1 MKSFLH
7 MRWRNIFYAPLF
19 ILLIVS
25 MTITGV
31 SANPTHV
38 YVDPPTVTIEALGEN
53 ATIAIN
59 VSQVSNVHVYEFW
72 LNYDTTLL
80 DALEVTIGPVA
91 PGLVYLQPRD
101 PATDEWKPIYDEEGL
116 VKVVVTLL
124 DPSTFTDSGTLAYI
138 TFNGTAA
145 GTSVLELIDE
155 HTNLYNPDLDTIPSS
170 PVDGEIVVIPEF
182 PAILVTPLLLIA
194 TLAAALL
201 RKKFWSRKRRDSAT
215 A

>member
-1 MKSFLH
+1 
-7 MRWRNIFYAPLF
+7 MRWKNIFYAPLF

-31 SANPTHV
+31 SANTAQV
-38 YVDPPTVTIEALGEN
+38 CVDPPTVTIQALGEN

-91 PGLVYLQPRD
+91 PGLVYLAPRD

-116 VKVVVTLL
+116 VKVFVTLL

-155 HTNLYNPDLDTIPSS
+155 HTNLYDPDLDTISSS
-170 PVDGEIVVIPEF
+170 PVDGEIVVVPEF

-194 TLAAALL
+194 TLAAAFL
-201 RKKFWSRKRRDSAT
+201 RKTFWSRKRRDSAT